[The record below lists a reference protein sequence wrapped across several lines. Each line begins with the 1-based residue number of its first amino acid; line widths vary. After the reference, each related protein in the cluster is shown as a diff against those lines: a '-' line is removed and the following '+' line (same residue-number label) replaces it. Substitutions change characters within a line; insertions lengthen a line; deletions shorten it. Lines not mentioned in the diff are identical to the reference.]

1 MTLEN
6 VFDVTNIFV
15 LPFWGLMIL
24 LPRWQ
29 ITQKVMDSVLPFV
42 ALALVYGCLF
52 VLSIDPDQAALWAN
66 PTLPNLAALFSI
78 PKVMAT
84 GWVHYLVMDLFV
96 GRWIYQQGVEKKIIT
111 FHSLSL
117 CLFAG
122 PIGLLSHLITAAGTE
137 FWRSRQTTTESPAG

>member
-6 VFDVTNIFV
+6 VFNVANYFV
-15 LPFWGLMIL
+15 LPFWALMIV

-29 ITQKVMDSVLPFV
+29 FTQKVMDSVLPFV

-52 VLSIDPDQAALWAN
+52 VLSIEPDQAELWGN

-96 GRWIYQQGVEKKIIT
+96 GRWIYQQGVEKQLIT
-111 FHSLSL
+111 AHSLAL

-122 PIGLLSHLITAAGTE
+122 PLGLLSHLSTVAIAD
-137 FWRSRQTTTESPAG
+137 FWRQKKAVAAES

>member
-6 VFDVTNIFV
+6 VFDVTNLFV
-15 LPFWGLMIL
+15 LPFWALMIV

-29 ITQKVMDSVLPFV
+29 FTQKVMDSVLPFV
-42 ALALVYGCLF
+42 GLALVYGVLF
-52 VLSIDPDQAALWAN
+52 VLSIEPDQAALWGN
-66 PTLPNLAALFSI
+66 PTLPNLAALFGI

-96 GRWIYQQGVEKKIIT
+96 GRWIYQQGIEKELVT
-111 FHSLSL
+111 THSLAL

-122 PIGLLSHLITAAGTE
+122 PLGLLSHLSTAAITE
-137 FWRSRQTTTESPAG
+137 FMRQKKAVTAES

>member
-6 VFDVTNIFV
+6 VFNVANFFV
-15 LPFWGLMIL
+15 LPFWALMIV

-29 ITQKVMDSVLPFV
+29 FTKKVMDSVLPFV

-52 VLSIDPDQAALWAN
+52 VLSVEPDQAALWGN

-96 GRWIYQQGVEKKIIT
+96 GRWIFLQGVEKQLVT
-111 FHSLSL
+111 AHSLSL

-122 PIGLLSHLITAAGTE
+122 PLGLLCHFVTVAIAD
-137 FWRSRQTTTESPAG
+137 FWRQKKAVPAES